1 MERIKGIL
9 FCLLNLLFF
18 VSMLIFMLLFTATF
32 ISAPFV
38 LLSLSVGDF
47 DTVYMLIK
55 YLLIFAEISLVSGL
69 LIKATTF
76 HGAESFEKL
85 ISKHEGSKT

>member
-1 MERIKGIL
+1 MERIKSIL

-76 HGAESFEKL
+76 HEAESLEKL

>member
-55 YLLIFAEISLVSGL
+55 YLLIFAEISLVWSSNKGNDFSWSR
-69 LIKATTF
+69 I
-76 HGAESFEKL
+76 
-85 ISKHEGSKT
+85 I